1 MKKIL
6 LFSFAFFL
14 LITCKKDAF
23 DEQTEAPVAVYNLAV
38 SSSEGGNVSTS
49 GGSYE
54 SGSVVTI
61 TATPEQEYVFS
72 GWMGIESTEN
82 PLTIAINSDQNIAA
96 SFQKRKYP
104 LVVNVNGAGT
114 VQEEIVSTGKSTDY
128 DSGTVVKLTAVP
140 SSDHAFFSWDNS
152 SSVDTINPIQITID
166 GNKTVGVN
174 FDYQTA
180 RDLVGTWEFQLEES
194 ATGKSHGY
202 ITMRISIQLNIL
214 FTMVLN
220 GVTTQIYSQLNS
232 LNSNTFVMGDFG
244 VLTNVSFTSAT
255 SLNFNVV
262 TLPPNSSPPTTAA
275 SVPSATASNSI
286 GLTGVNKTSS
296 NSAPFIPPTTAVT
309 SSTSGISPT
318 QALSSVVSQVAATT
332 ASVTTASTTTIS
344 CTISGALTSGPQSQ
358 TVTATTAITNVV
370 GTFTTTC
377 SGTLSASATGL
388 PIGVTMSL
396 TNNLATISGSPS
408 AQTSGTYN
416 YFVTA
421 SSGTVSASF
430 NGSINVVAAAVSS
443 TTASSC
449 TISGI
454 LTSGPQSQTVSIS
467 TAITNVVG
475 TFTYTCSDTLS
486 ASASGLPTGV
496 SMSFSNNVAT
506 ISGTPTGTSSG
517 TYNYTV
523 SAVNSTGTA
532 SASYSGDITVSVAS
546 TTLVPCSGS
555 LTLTSGPSTQ
565 TVSAST
571 AITSVNYLVSTN
583 CTDTT
588 TVSATNL
595 PPGVTMNYTSSSGA
609 VVVSGTPS
617 GAATGTYNY
626 SILAMFAPTSDATA
640 SATVSGVINVIATA
654 SSSIYFEN
662 GTCKCPNASVG
673 DTATISGTTYTVVN
687 NSTIAA
693 QIANG
698 NVNLCTTLVT
708 FMDGDVE
715 ADPPTNFFNDN
726 SFNSDISFWDT
737 SNVEDM
743 DGMFILATAFNQDI
757 SNWNTS
763 KVSSTLGMFAGAA
776 AFNKNIG
783 SWNTSAVTNMGSMF
797 LSATAFNQDIGSWDT
812 SNVKDMSNMFADAAA
827 FNKNI
832 GSWNTSNVKD
842 MSGVFDLATAFNQNI
857 GSWDTSNVKDMSG
870 MFDDAAAFNQNIGG
884 WDTSSV
890 DFMKNMF
897 KKATAFNQNIGSWD
911 TSVVTTFQSMFEG
924 ATAFNQDIGSW
935 DLSSNGGTGY
945 YPDGTTQIGYDPLEQ
960 MFKDAT
966 AFNQDLS
973 GWCVSN
979 LSEPDDFSIGSA
991 LTSANSPLWGKEFT
1005 IALTSGSQSQTV
1017 TATTA
1022 ITPIQYT
1029 VSSIC
1034 TTTLS
1039 ISASNLPS
1047 GVSAALSNN
1056 IATISGSP
1064 AGTATGTFNY
1074 SLTVSGSTTGQTVT
1088 GTITVSVASTTLVP
1102 CSGSLTLTSGPSTQ
1116 TVSASTAITSVNYLV
1131 STNCTDTTTVSA
1143 TNLPPGV
1150 TMNYTSS
1157 SGAVVVSGTPSGAAT
1172 GTYNY
1177 SILAM
1182 FAPTSDATAS
1192 ATISGAISIALATST
1207 TASSSKTFNIGVNAT
1222 SSSDYTL
1229 NGDDRIG
1236 TVTGGDPDLTF
1247 NTGDTINFNVDAT
1260 GHPFYL
1266 KTDAGTGTG
1275 DTISGLTNNGTES
1288 ATISWIPSATGTF
1301 YYQCSLHGGMVGTI
1315 TIQ

>member
-640 SATVSGVINVIATA
+640 SAT
-654 SSSIYFEN
+654 
-662 GTCKCPNASVG
+662 
-673 DTATISGTTYTVVN
+673 
-687 NSTIAA
+687 
-693 QIANG
+693 
-698 NVNLCTTLVT
+698 
-708 FMDGDVE
+708 
-715 ADPPTNFFNDN
+715 
-726 SFNSDISFWDT
+726 
-737 SNVEDM
+737 
-743 DGMFILATAFNQDI
+743 
-757 SNWNTS
+757 
-763 KVSSTLGMFAGAA
+763 
-776 AFNKNIG
+776 
-783 SWNTSAVTNMGSMF
+783 
-797 LSATAFNQDIGSWDT
+797 
-812 SNVKDMSNMFADAAA
+812 
-827 FNKNI
+827 
-832 GSWNTSNVKD
+832 
-842 MSGVFDLATAFNQNI
+842 
-857 GSWDTSNVKDMSG
+857 
-870 MFDDAAAFNQNIGG
+870 
-884 WDTSSV
+884 
-890 DFMKNMF
+890 
-897 KKATAFNQNIGSWD
+897 
-911 TSVVTTFQSMFEG
+911 
-924 ATAFNQDIGSW
+924 
-935 DLSSNGGTGY
+935 
-945 YPDGTTQIGYDPLEQ
+945 
-960 MFKDAT
+960 
-966 AFNQDLS
+966 
-973 GWCVSN
+973 
-979 LSEPDDFSIGSA
+979 
-991 LTSANSPLWGKEFT
+991 
-1005 IALTSGSQSQTV
+1005 
-1017 TATTA
+1017 
-1022 ITPIQYT
+1022 
-1029 VSSIC
+1029 
-1034 TTTLS
+1034 
-1039 ISASNLPS
+1039 
-1047 GVSAALSNN
+1047 
-1056 IATISGSP
+1056 
-1064 AGTATGTFNY
+1064 
-1074 SLTVSGSTTGQTVT
+1074 
-1088 GTITVSVASTTLVP
+1088 
-1102 CSGSLTLTSGPSTQ
+1102 
-1116 TVSASTAITSVNYLV
+1116 
-1131 STNCTDTTTVSA
+1131 
-1143 TNLPPGV
+1143 
-1150 TMNYTSS
+1150 
-1157 SGAVVVSGTPSGAAT
+1157 
-1172 GTYNY
+1172 
-1177 SILAM
+1177 
-1182 FAPTSDATAS
+1182 
-1192 ATISGAISIALATST
+1192 ISGAISIALATST

-1266 KTDAGTGTG
+1266 KTAAGTGTG

>member
-626 SILAMFAPTSDATA
+626 SILAMFAPTSDTTA
-640 SATVSGVINVIATA
+640 SATISGAISIAVATTA
-654 SSSIYFEN
+654 SSTTVSSCTISGALTSGPQSQTVSISTAITN
-662 GTCKCPNASVG
+662 VVGTFTYTCS
-673 DTATISGTTYTVVN
+673 DTLSITTSGLPTGVALSTSGNVATISGT
-687 NSTIAA
+687 
-693 QIANG
+693 
-698 NVNLCTTLVT
+698 
-708 FMDGDVE
+708 
-715 ADPPTNFFNDN
+715 PT
-726 SFNSDISFWDT
+726 
-737 SNVEDM
+737 
-743 DGMFILATAFNQDI
+743 
-757 SNWNTS
+757 
-763 KVSSTLGMFAGAA
+763 GAA
-776 AFNKNIG
+776 
-783 SWNTSAVTNMGSMF
+783 
-797 LSATAFNQDIGSWDT
+797 
-812 SNVKDMSNMFADAAA
+812 
-827 FNKNI
+827 
-832 GSWNTSNVKD
+832 
-842 MSGVFDLATAFNQNI
+842 SGTYN
-857 GSWDTSNVKDMSG
+857 
-870 MFDDAAAFNQNIGG
+870 
-884 WDTSSV
+884 
-890 DFMKNMF
+890 
-897 KKATAFNQNIGSWD
+897 
-911 TSVVTTFQSMFEG
+911 
-924 ATAFNQDIGSW
+924 
-935 DLSSNGGTGY
+935 
-945 YPDGTTQIGYDPLEQ
+945 
-960 MFKDAT
+960 
-966 AFNQDLS
+966 
-973 GWCVSN
+973 
-979 LSEPDDFSIGSA
+979 
-991 LTSANSPLWGKEFT
+991 
-1005 IALTSGSQSQTV
+1005 
-1017 TATTA
+1017 
-1022 ITPIQYT
+1022 YT
-1029 VSSIC
+1029 VSAVNS
-1034 TTTLS
+1034 TGTA
-1039 ISASNLPS
+1039 SASYS
-1047 GVSAALSNN
+1047 GD
-1056 IATISGSP
+1056 
-1064 AGTATGTFNY
+1064 
-1074 SLTVSGSTTGQTVT
+1074 
-1088 GTITVSVASTTLVP
+1088 ITVSVASTTLVP

-1266 KTDAGTGTG
+1266 KTAAGTGTG

-1288 ATISWIPSATGTF
+1288 ATISWTPSATGTF